1 MGVATKG
8 VAMKRW
14 GLLVFICALLAGCST
29 KFIYNKLDWLAVRYL
44 EDFVELNDEQESVV
58 RSKVK
63 DLMEWQIDS
72 EMPRYIKQLDEL
84 IALNPRTFSIEELK
98 YQQQK
103 METYS
108 DRLLL
113 KIEPE
118 IVELAKQLTDEQ
130 VEELMN
136 SIRVRHTRYKKK
148 YQDLPPNEMQSIYA
162 EKIAENFE
170 EWFGSLTPEQ
180 EAMVVEWSEHILVT
194 QPDWIKH
201 QTKMRIVIN
210 DLLNKRQDSSYF
222 SQHLDR
228 LLFDPTSYFSEAL
241 TMKREYNQGVSSRYF
256 VKMVNSA
263 TPKQIQHY
271 RNELEDWRYMAL
283 SLL

>member
-1 MGVATKG
+1 
-8 VAMKRW
+8 MKRW

-63 DLMEWQIDS
+63 DLMKWHIDS
-72 EMPRYIKQLDEL
+72 EMPLYIEQLDEL
-84 IALNPRTFSIEELK
+84 IALNPQTFSIEELK
-98 YQQQK
+98 YHQQK
-103 METYS
+103 MGTYS
-108 DRLLL
+108 DRLLS
-113 KIEPE
+113 KVEPE
-118 IVELAKQLTDEQ
+118 VIELVKQLTDEQ

-162 EKIAENFE
+162 ERIEENFE

-180 EAMVVEWSEHILVT
+180 EAMAVEWSEHILVT

-210 DLLNKRQDSSYF
+210 DLLNRRQDSSYF
-222 SQHLDR
+222 SKHLDR

-241 TMKREYNQGVSSRYF
+241 IMKREYNQEVSSRYF
-256 VKMVNSA
+256 VKMVNSV

-271 RNELEDWRYMAL
+271 RNELEDWRDMAL